1 MKESERPML
10 YRPFIY
16 TKDKSTSKV
25 NVLILFLTRSLVDVG
40 SEKIHKNV
48 SDHVVHTI
56 KLGRLINICGYFND
70 IKKLCKL
77 SQCCRRR
84 RSC

>member
-1 MKESERPML
+1 MKESERPIL

-16 TKDKSTSKV
+16 TKDKSTLKV
-25 NVLILFLTRSLVDVG
+25 NVLILFLTRSLVEVG

-56 KLGRLINICGYFND
+56 KLGL
-70 IKKLCKL
+70 
-77 SQCCRRR
+77 
-84 RSC
+84 